1 MATTFF
7 AGAAFLAATFLVA
20 GAAAFLAT
28 FFAEVAMFLLPGVVV
43 GYTKRATR
51 ALQRRI
57 LQAPRRFVQYF
68 YAFSRGFPQ
77 VLLRATDFIDART
90 SKNTFTY
97 TSERELRSIFAHLY

>member
-28 FFAEVAMFLLPGVVV
+28 FLAEVAMFLLPGVVV

-77 VLLRATDFIDART
+77 VFLHATDCVDAPA
-90 SKNTFTY
+90 SKNAFT
-97 TSERELRSIFAHLY
+97 